1 MKKTPSLKEEA
12 VKRDPVKAVC
22 KENCFAALLDNRQ
35 HISVNSIYVNVE
47 GYTEKF
53 MERKRSIIQLFDVSK
68 QYGVRYALKNITLS
82 VKVGD
87 LVFITG
93 ASGAGKSTLL
103 NLLYLATPV
112 TQGQIIVGGMNLAR
126 LSSEKIP
133 YLRRRMGVIFQDF
146 KLISHRSVYD
156 NISLVLEA
164 AGQPSG
170 VIKKK
175 VGEVLERTGMT
186 DYMNAL
192 PPSLSGGEQ
201 QKVAVARAVVGDP
214 DIILA
219 DEPTGSLDD
228 CSAEVI
234 THYLM
239 EYKEKGTTL
248 LIASH
253 NTALINRTGFDALYT
268 LEAGELTQPGEKKCD
283 PVNPFSGEGA
293 AGGMNGT

>member
-1 MKKTPSLKEEA
+1 M
-12 VKRDPVKAVC
+12 
-22 KENCFAALLDNRQ
+22 AALLDNTC
-35 HISVNSIYVNVE
+35 HISVNSTYVNVE
-47 GYTEKF
+47 GRTEKF

-68 QYGVRYALKNITLS
+68 QYGAGYALKNITLS

-112 TQGQIIVGGMNLAR
+112 TRGQIIVGGMNLAR
-126 LSSEKIP
+126 LSPEKIP
-133 YLRRRMGVIFQDF
+133 YLRRRIGVIFQDF
-146 KLISHRSVYD
+146 KLISHRSVFD

-164 AGQPSG
+164 AGQPPA

-175 VGEVLERTGMT
+175 VEEVLERTGMT
-186 DYMNAL
+186 EYMNAL
-192 PPSLSGGEQ
+192 PPSLSGGQQ

-219 DEPTGSLDD
+219 DEPTGSLDA

-234 THYLM
+234 TRYLM
-239 EYKEKGTTL
+239 EYKEKGTTI

-253 NTALINRTGFDALYT
+253 NTALINSTGFDVLYT
-268 LEAGELTQPGEKKCD
+268 LEAGQLAQPGENICAAM
-283 PVNPFSGEGA
+283 NPIMGNETRGRVS
-293 AGGMNGT
+293 